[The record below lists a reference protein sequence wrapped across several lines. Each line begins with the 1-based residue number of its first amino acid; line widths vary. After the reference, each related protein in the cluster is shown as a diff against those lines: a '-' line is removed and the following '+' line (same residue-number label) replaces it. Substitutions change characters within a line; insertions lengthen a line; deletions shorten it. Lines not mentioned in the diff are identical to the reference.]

1 MVETFVLSL
10 VLAALSG
17 LTFVAYKHPRG
28 YRRISIPLGRSV
40 LLLAIAVLSFTLGSI
55 FMAIGSLKD
64 SLDDFPDQ
72 TIKSAQFT
80 VNSLYDDRNLAL
92 VVLVVTAATLG
103 YLYFLSCLPRILEYQ
118 TDGTAPTE
126 TGDSDQGTKSK
137 TSSD

>member
-28 YRRISIPLGRSV
+28 YRKMSKPLALSV
-40 LLLAIAVLSFTLGSI
+40 SLLAIAVLSFTLGGTLA
-55 FMAIGSLKD
+55 AIGTLKD
-64 SLDDFPDQ
+64 HLDVFPDQ
-72 TIKSAQFT
+72 TLKSEEYCI
-80 VNSLYDDRNLAL
+80 NGLYDDRNLAL

-118 TDGTAPTE
+118 TDGTDPTE

-137 TSSD
+137 TPLG